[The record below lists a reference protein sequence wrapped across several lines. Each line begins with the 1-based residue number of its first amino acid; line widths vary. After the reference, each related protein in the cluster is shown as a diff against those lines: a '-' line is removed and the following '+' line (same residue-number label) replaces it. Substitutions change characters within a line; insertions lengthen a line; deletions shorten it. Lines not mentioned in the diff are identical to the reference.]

1 MLRLVFCTFPD
12 EETAGKVGR
21 QLVEQGLVACVN
33 LIPNVTSI
41 YRWKGQIEN
50 APEVLAV
57 LKTDAEHL
65 PELERVLV
73 ELHPYD
79 VPEFVALDPSHVSQ
93 PYFDWVST
101 TLNPDR

>member
-12 EETAGKVGR
+12 EEIAGRVAR

-33 LIPNVTSI
+33 LMPSVTSI

-50 APEVLAV
+50 AAEVLAI
-57 LKTDAEHL
+57 LKTDAAKL
-65 PELERVLV
+65 PELERVLAG
-73 ELHPYD
+73 LHPYE
-79 VPEFVALDPSHVSQ
+79 VAEFIALDPSHVSQ